1 MRLRL
6 STTARK
12 ATSALIALALL
23 VAVLAGCGGGSSAS
37 SSSSA
42 SSGNGVGDKSPTD
55 ILAAT
60 KLAADGATSV
70 HVSGS
75 IISGGSPI
83 TLDMSLL
90 AGKGGR
96 GQLSEG
102 GLSFELI
109 QVAKTVYIK
118 GSSAFYKHIGGS
130 AAAQLLQGKWL
141 KAPASSSDFA
151 SLSQLTDLRQLVDQ
165 TLANHGAV
173 TKIGSSTVNG
183 QQVVGLTDKAKGG
196 TLYISTTGKPYPIE
210 ITKSGS
216 GGGKISFGDWN
227 KTVTLS
233 APANAIDVA
242 QLQAAGH

>member
-1 MRLRL
+1 MRVGSVLRTL
-6 STTARK
+6 LAV
-12 ATSALIALALL
+12 AALVL
-23 VAVLAGCGGGSSAS
+23 VAALVAGCGGGSSS
-37 SSSSA
+37 SSSS
-42 SSGNGVGDKSPTD
+42 SSSNGVEGKAPAD

-60 KLAADGATSV
+60 KVASDGARSV

-75 IISGGSPI
+75 IVSGGTPI
-83 TLDMSLL
+83 TLDMNLL

-96 GQLSEG
+96 GQLSEN

-109 QVAKTVYIK
+109 QVGKTVYIK

-165 TLANHGAV
+165 TLANHGSSLKKTAV
-173 TKIGSSTVNG
+173 TTIDG
-183 QQVVGLTDKAKGG
+183 QKAVGITDKTKGG
-196 TLYISTTGKPYPIE
+196 TLYIAATGQPYPIQL
-210 ITKSGS
+210 TKSGS
-216 GGGKISFGDWN
+216 GGGKITFDRWN
-227 KTVTLS
+227 GAVSLA

-242 QLQAAGH
+242 QLQHAGQ